1 MGWNASIFHANSLKG
16 HAYDDLVLKLPVSE
30 GGFLFRLGGW
40 QGPAVV
46 DESDSFFEDA
56 KKSKLYQEV
65 TTTIAI
71 CYCSD

>member
-1 MGWNASIFHANSLKG
+1 MGWNGSIFHANSLKG

-40 QGPAVV
+40 PCPAVV

-56 KKSKLYQEV
+56 KKSKFIMYLL
-65 TTTIAI
+65 
-71 CYCSD
+71 